1 MTERDIP
8 ESWHPTRGRKPDEMD
23 GVYRSPQVGDTQ
35 PFGVPAP
42 GSANAVNQQGLY
54 DSQGLPIN
62 QQDKVTNN
70 TKKKLIK
77 LPRWMRGWV
86 GFALLLTIIPGG
98 IGFVAMAMLLKLP
111 AAPNC
116 PAIFWPLAS
125 ASVRIHCAQLA
136 ASKQTVE
143 DLLQAIALVKQLPQ
157 DHPLRGE
164 ADRFLEEWSKDVLQ
178 LADQSFQAGNL
189 EQAIATAKKIPQ
201 DLSAYK
207 LVDEQI
213 AKWQTIWDK
222 AQGIYTDAVEELRQ
236 QRWQSAFMVA
246 SKLLRVDNKYWAS
259 VKYDELNDI
268 ITASKEDVDKLD
280 KAQRLADSK
289 VVDNLLEAIKLAES
303 VGEKSYL
310 YRKAQESIPA
320 FGRKMLELAQA
331 KMDERDADKALEIA
345 RQIPESTGLQ
355 TQVEDFIA
363 LADAQRNAWQGNVA
377 GLQAAITQ
385 AQQIDPSRPNYDKA
399 QQLISRWQLEIED
412 VARLEKAQTLANQ
425 GTINDLT
432 AAIAEVQM
440 IPSSNPRGSEARQN
454 MNRWQS
460 QIETIEDRPYLERAE
475 QIALLDDINSL
486 QAAIAE
492 AGQIRQGRALYPE
505 ARRRIRTWV
514 GKVQRIQD
522 QPYLDQAR
530 EFASR
535 GDLSA
540 AINAAQ
546 PIASSGRALSGEAQE
561 AIDEW
566 RSQIRARDN
575 WNRAR
580 EMAATGTPQALA
592 EAIRLADQVSN
603 KSILRMDANIAI
615 DQWGQQILDIA
626 RSEGNSDMSR
636 AIETARLVPRNSS
649 AYSAAQEQ
657 IKIWQQFLN
666 PAPQPQPT
674 PEQVVPST
682 IINGQ

>member
-1 MTERDIP
+1 MTERDTP

-23 GVYRSPQVGDTQ
+23 GVYRSPPVGDTQ

-42 GSANAVNQQGLY
+42 GSANTVNQQILY

-70 TKKKLIK
+70 TKKRFIK

-86 GFALLLTIIPGG
+86 GFALVLTIIPGG
-98 IGFVAMAMLLKLP
+98 IAFLAMAMLLKLP

-143 DLLQAIALVKQLPQ
+143 DLLQAIALVRELPK

-189 EQAIATAKKIPQ
+189 EQAIATSKKIPQ
-201 DLSAYK
+201 DLAAYK
-207 LVDEQI
+207 LVDAQI
-213 AKWQTIWDK
+213 AKWQTIWGK
-222 AQGIYTDAVEELRQ
+222 AQGIYSDAVEELRQ
-236 QRWQSAFMVA
+236 QRWQSAFLVA

-289 VVDNLLEAIKLAES
+289 VVENLLEAIKLAES

-331 KMDERDADKALEIA
+331 KMDARDADTALDIA

-355 TQVEDFIA
+355 TEVEDFIA
-363 LADAQRNAWQGNVA
+363 LADAQRSAWQGNVA

-385 AQQIDPSRPNYDKA
+385 AQQINPSRPNYDKA

-412 VARLEKAQTLANQ
+412 VSHLEKAQALANQ
-425 GTINDLT
+425 GTVNDLT
-432 AAIAEVQM
+432 AAIAEAQM

-454 MNRWQS
+454 INSWQA

-514 GKVQRIQD
+514 DKVQRIQD

-580 EMAATGTPQALA
+580 EVAATGTPQALA

-626 RSEGNSDMSR
+626 RSEGNSDMAR
-636 AIETARLVPRNSS
+636 GIETARLVPRSSS

-666 PAPQPQPT
+666 PPAPQPT

-682 IINGQ
+682 TINGQ

>member
-23 GVYRSPQVGDTQ
+23 GVSRSPQVGDTQ
-35 PFGVPAP
+35 AFGVPAP
-42 GSANAVNQQGLY
+42 GSANTVRQRLDYNTEE
-54 DSQGLPIN
+54 LPIN
-62 QQDKVTNN
+62 QQSKVTNF
-70 TKKKLIK
+70 TKKNFVK
-77 LPRWMRGWV
+77 LPRWMQGWV
-86 GFALLLTIIPGG
+86 GWALLLTLLPGG
-98 IGFVAMAMLLKLP
+98 IGFLAMAMLLKLP
-111 AAPNC
+111 SAPNC

-136 ASKQTVE
+136 ASKQTVD

-164 ADRFLEEWSKDVLQ
+164 ADRFLEEWSRDVLE
-178 LADQSFQAGNL
+178 LADESFQAGNL
-189 EQAIATAKKIPQ
+189 EQAIATAKKIPE
-201 DLSAYK
+201 DLTAYK

-213 AKWQTIWDK
+213 TKWQTIWSK
-222 AQGIYTDAVEELRQ
+222 AQGIYADAEEELRQ

-246 SKLLRVDNKYWAS
+246 SQLLRVDNKYWAS
-259 VKYDELNDI
+259 AKYDELNDI
-268 ITASKEDVDKLD
+268 ITSSKEDVDKLD
-280 KAQRLADSK
+280 KAQRLANSK
-289 VVDNLLEAIKLAES
+289 EVDNLLEAIKLAES
-303 VGEKSYL
+303 IEQKSYL

-331 KMDERDADKALEIA
+331 KMDARDADTALEIA

-355 TQVEDFIA
+355 TEVEDFIA
-363 LADAQRNAWQGNVA
+363 LGDARRNAWLGNIA
-377 GLQAAITQ
+377 GLETAISQ
-385 AQQIDPSRPNYDKA
+385 AQQINASRPNYDQA

-412 VARLEKAQTLANQ
+412 VARLEKAQGLANQ
-425 GTINDLT
+425 GTINDLV
-432 AAIAEVQM
+432 AAIAEAQM
-440 IPSSNPRGSEARQN
+440 IPGSNPRGSEARQN
-454 MNRWQS
+454 INRWQS
-460 QIETIEDRPYLERAE
+460 QVETIEDRPYLDRAE
-475 QIALLDDINSL
+475 QIALLDDVNSL

-514 GKVQRIQD
+514 SKVQRIQD

-530 EFASR
+530 EFAAR

-546 PIASSGRALSGEAQE
+546 TIASSGRALSGEAQT
-561 AIDEW
+561 AIDDW

-580 EMAATGTPQALA
+580 EVAAAGTSPALA
-592 EAIRLADQVSN
+592 EAIRIANQVSN
-603 KSILRMDANIAI
+603 NSILRMDANIAI

-626 RSEGNSDMSR
+626 RSDGSSDMSK
-636 AIETARLVPRNSS
+636 AIETARLIPRSSS

-666 PAPQPQPT
+666 PAPQPQP
-674 PEQVVPST
+674 EQFEPST

>member
-35 PFGVPAP
+35 AFGVPAP
-42 GSANAVNQQGLY
+42 GSANSVNQQVIY
-54 DSQGLPIN
+54 DSEGLPIN
-62 QQDKVTNN
+62 PQDKVTHT
-70 TKKKLIK
+70 TKKSFVK
-77 LPRWMRGWV
+77 LPRWMRSWV

-98 IGFVAMAMLLKLP
+98 IGFLAMAMLLKLP
-111 AAPNC
+111 SAPNC
-116 PAIFWPLAS
+116 PSIFWPLAS

-136 ASKQTVE
+136 ASKQTVD
-143 DLLQAIALVKQLPQ
+143 DLLQAIALVRELPK

-164 ADRFLEEWSKDVLQ
+164 ADRFLEEWSRDVLK

-189 EQAIATAKKIPQ
+189 EQAIATAKKIPE

-213 AKWQTIWDK
+213 AKWQTIWNR
-222 AQGIYTDAVEELRQ
+222 AQDIYAQAEEELRQ

-259 VKYDELNDI
+259 IKYDELNEI

-289 VVDNLLEAIKLAES
+289 VVENLLEAIKLAES

-331 KMDERDADKALEIA
+331 KIDERDADTALEIA
-345 RQIPESTGLQ
+345 RQIPETTGLQ
-355 TQVEDFIA
+355 TEVEDFIA
-363 LADAQRNAWQGNVA
+363 LADAQRSAWLGNVS

-385 AQQIDPSRPNYDKA
+385 AQQIDPSRPNYDQA
-399 QQLISRWQLEIED
+399 QQLVSRWQLEIED
-412 VARLEKAQTLANQ
+412 VARLERAQTLANQ

-454 MNRWQS
+454 MNRWRA

-475 QIALLDDINSL
+475 QIALLDDVNSL

-492 AGQIRQGRALYPE
+492 AGQVRQGRALYPE

-530 EFASR
+530 EFAAR

-546 PIASSGRALSGEAQE
+546 PIASAGRALSGEAQG

-566 RSQIRARDN
+566 RSQLRARDN

-580 EMAATGTPQALA
+580 EVAAAGTAPALV

-603 KSILRMDANIAI
+603 RSLLRMDANIAI

-626 RSEGNSDMSR
+626 RSEGSSDMSR

-657 IKIWQQFLN
+657 IRVWQQFLN
-666 PAPQPQPT
+666 PAPQPQP
-674 PEQVVPST
+674 EQVVPST
-682 IINGQ
+682 IIDGQ

>member
-23 GVYRSPQVGDTQ
+23 GVSRSPQVGDTQ
-35 PFGVPAP
+35 AFGVPAP
-42 GSANAVNQQGLY
+42 GSSNPVKQRIIY
-54 DSQGLPIN
+54 DSEGLLI
-62 QQDKVTNN
+62 DRESKVTED
-70 TKKKLIK
+70 TKKSFVK
-77 LPRWMRGWV
+77 LPRWMKGWV
-86 GFALLLTIIPGG
+86 GWVLLLTLIPGG
-98 IGFVAMAMLLKLP
+98 VGFLAMAMLLKLP
-111 AAPNC
+111 TAPNC
-116 PAIFWPLAS
+116 PSIFWPLAS

-136 ASKQTVE
+136 ASKQTVD
-143 DLLQAIALVKQLPQ
+143 DLLQAIALIKQLPQ
-157 DHPLRGE
+157 DHPLHGE
-164 ADRFLEEWSKDVLQ
+164 IERFTEEWSKEILR

-189 EQAIATAKKIPQ
+189 EQAIATAQKIPQ

-213 AKWQTIWDK
+213 AKWQTTWDK
-222 AQGIYTDAVEELRQ
+222 AEGIYTQAEEELRQ

-259 VKYDELNDI
+259 AKYDELNAI
-268 ITASKEDVDKLD
+268 ITSSKEDVDKLD

-289 VVDNLLEAIKLAES
+289 VVDNLLEAIKLAAS
-303 VGEKSYL
+303 VEPKSYL

-320 FGRKMLELAQA
+320 FGRKMLDLAQA
-331 KMDERDADKALEIA
+331 KMDERDADTALDIA

-355 TQVEDFIA
+355 TEVEDFMA
-363 LADAQRNAWQGNVA
+363 LADAQRNAWLGNIA
-377 GLQAAITQ
+377 GLETAITQ
-385 AQQIDPSRPNYDKA
+385 AQQINASRPNYDKA

-412 VARLEKAQTLANQ
+412 VARLEKAQLLANQ
-425 GTINDLT
+425 GTINDLVG
-432 AAIAEVQM
+432 AIAEAQM
-440 IPSSNPRGSEARQN
+440 IPTSNPRGSEARQN
-454 MNRWQS
+454 INRWQS
-460 QIETIEDRPYLERAE
+460 QVETIEDRPYLERAE
-475 QIALLDDINSL
+475 QIALLSDINSL

-492 AGQIRQGRALYPE
+492 ASQIRQGRALYPE

-514 GKVQRIQD
+514 GRVQRIQD

-530 EFASR
+530 EFAAR

-546 PIASSGRALSGEAQE
+546 PIASSGRALSGEAQTI
-561 AIDEW
+561 IDDW
-566 RSQIRARDN
+566 RSQIRAREN

-580 EMAATGTPQALA
+580 EVAAAGTSQALV

-603 KSILRMDANIAI
+603 RSLLRMDANIAI

-626 RSEGNSDMSR
+626 RSEGSSDMSK
-636 AIETARLVPRNSS
+636 AIETARLIPRGSS
-649 AYSAAQEQ
+649 AYRAAQEQ

-666 PAPQPQPT
+666 PAPQPQP
-674 PEQVVPST
+674 EQFEPAT